1 MDQRDRLTLSHT
13 LPFPRTHERVVVV
26 IKLNFAGIVVIWTE
40 FAGGLKEVAA
50 GLRPPPPQHLTWK
63 RKRKISCWRIVK
75 HFTRFTLQSKSATL
89 YQLITTFEF

>member
-50 GLRPPPPQHLTWK
+50 GLRPPPPPTKK
-63 RKRKISCWRIVK
+63 RKKKKKKPFLALV
-75 HFTRFTLQSKSATL
+75 Q
-89 YQLITTFEF
+89 TF